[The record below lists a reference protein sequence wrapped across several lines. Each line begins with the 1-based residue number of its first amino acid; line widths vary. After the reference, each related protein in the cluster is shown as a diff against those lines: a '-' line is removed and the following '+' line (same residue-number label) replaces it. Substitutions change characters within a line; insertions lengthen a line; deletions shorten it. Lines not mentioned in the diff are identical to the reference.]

1 MQEGSSQ
8 TTAFTRFYPLSEA
21 GFDLQL
27 FAKVWAGLAEGELD
41 AYPYRTVYE
50 ETVSSEFLH

>member
-21 GFDLQL
+21 GFDLQF
-27 FAKVWAGLAEGELD
+27 FAKEWACLAEGELD
-41 AYPYRTVYE
+41 AYPYRTIY
-50 ETVSSEFLH
+50 